1 VSVGRARFVRM
12 QPTNIDVE
20 VAAGVRLSVRAW
32 PAEGAPVS
40 VPYLLVHGLSS
51 NARLWDGVAVRLA
64 AAGHPSYAVDLR
76 SHGESATLAEPTN
89 VAESDAPGNGY
100 DGTDGYDTAT
110 ASRDLAA
117 VCAGLDVTG
126 VIAVGQSWGGN
137 VVVRLAAEQPALVT
151 ALALVD
157 GGWIDLSTE
166 FPSWEEC
173 EAALRPPDVDG
184 LRPEDVRSYITREHP
199 AWSEEAVE
207 ATLANLRVRPSGHL
221 ERRLAIPKHMR
232 IVRSMWD
239 DPPWRDF
246 PAIEV
251 PVLLMPAI
259 PGDDAAA
266 ALRRVK
272 VGKAAAA
279 LSRAT
284 LREYVGGDHDLH
296 AQQPAEIA
304 EDLLRLARSL

>member
-1 VSVGRARFVRM
+1 M
-12 QPTNIDVE
+12 QPTNVDVE

-32 PAEGAPVS
+32 RAEGAPAKVA
-40 VPYLLVHGLSS
+40 YLLVHGLSS

-76 SHGESATLAEPTN
+76 SHGES
-89 VAESDAPGNGY
+89 DAPEE
-100 DGTDGYDTAT
+100 GYDTAT

-117 VCAGLDVTG
+117 VCAGLDLTG

-137 VVVRLAAEQPALVT
+137 VVVRLAAEHPALVS

-157 GGWIDLSTE
+157 GGWIDLSTD
-166 FPSWEEC
+166 FTSWEEC

-184 LRPEDVRSYITREHP
+184 LRPEDVRGYITREHP
-199 AWSEEAVE
+199 AWSDEAVE
-207 ATLANLRVRPSGHL
+207 ATLANLRIRPSGHL
-221 ERRLAIPKHMR
+221 ERRLPIPKHMR

-246 PAIEV
+246 PAIGV
-251 PVLLMPAI
+251 PALLMPAI
-259 PGDDAAA
+259 PADDAGA
-266 ALRRVK
+266 ALRRAK

-279 LSRAT
+279 LSRPT
-284 LREYVGGDHDLH
+284 VREYVGGDHDLH
-296 AQQPAEIA
+296 AQQPAEVA
-304 EDLLRLARSL
+304 EDLLRLARDL